1 MKSVEIHENREYIH
15 ENREYIHE
23 NRVNMKT
30 TMYTIQMIVR
40 SMF

>member
-1 MKSVEIHENREYIH
+1 MKSVEIH